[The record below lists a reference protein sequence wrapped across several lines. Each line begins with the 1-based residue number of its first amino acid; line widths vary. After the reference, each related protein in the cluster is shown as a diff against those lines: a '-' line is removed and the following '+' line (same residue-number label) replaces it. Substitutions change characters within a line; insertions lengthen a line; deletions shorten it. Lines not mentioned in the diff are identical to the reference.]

1 MTNVDDAKRD
11 AKFKAACEEYIRE
24 AMADGLNR
32 EQALAKLEE
41 ITNIAFGESIA
52 EAHSRSKFSL
62 VENQTRNI
70 D

>member
-1 MTNVDDAKRD
+1 MTSADDAKRD
-11 AKFKAACEEYIRE
+11 AKFRAACEEYIRE

-41 ITNIAFGESIA
+41 ITKIAFGESIA
-52 EAHSRSKFSL
+52 EGRSSFISL

>member
-1 MTNVDDAKRD
+1 MTNVND

-24 AMADGLNR
+24 AMADVSTANKFLLGWKRWQESLLASR
-32 EQALAKLEE
+32 SPKLAL
-41 ITNIAFGESIA
+41 
-52 EAHSRSKFSL
+52 RSKFSL